1 MIKYPGR
8 QGWLIAW
15 KYDIW
20 CESCLSK
27 PTTVYHS
34 HWLQLKTFQAPKN
47 RLPEGPFKEENLQGD
62 WRRKSGVEKQKMYK
76 WISSLF
82 SLTSHDHVNLGN
94 RAAGVQSKDWEKPFI
109 MVGGQRKVNPVSQK
123 VGGRWN
129 PFSFSSFSSVLP
141 WGLAPVSKLY
151 CRSGGN
157 AWGFKTLREKLSL
170 WREKLGKAF
179 PFLQRAQRKSHYF
192 KIFCLTALRWEIISV
207 IWREVSLVQ
216 NCLTSRETKTGRELH
231 LSSQSARKY

>member
-8 QGWLIAW
+8 QGWFITW

-27 PTTVYHS
+27 PTTVYYS

-47 RLPEGPFKEENLQGD
+47 RLPEGPFKEKNLQGD

-109 MVGGQRKVNPVSQK
+109 MVRRQRKVNPVSQK
-123 VGGRWN
+123 VGVGGIHFLFLLLAQSCLEGWLQSQN
-129 PFSFSSFSSVLP
+129 CTAAAVAMPGDLKP
-141 WGLAPVSKLY
+141 WGKSYPYGEKNLEKHSLFCKEH
-151 CRSGGN
+151 RGN
-157 AWGFKTLREKLSL
+157 PTIL
-170 WREKLGKAF
+170 
-179 PFLQRAQRKSHYF
+179 KSF
-192 KIFCLTALRWEIISV
+192 
-207 IWREVSLVQ
+207 VSLLCAGKSYQ
-216 NCLTSRETKTGRELH
+216 
-231 LSSQSARKY
+231 